1 MEVCF
6 GFVAISFIITYF
18 LINRMVKEDNA
29 TQQTPDDAD
38 ELSTEDK
45 MMRLYILR
53 QLSNQMNPN
62 NFDGNPH
69 NDSFGS
75 IITPGTDANRG
86 FRQNPPWNHH

>member
-1 MEVCF
+1 MEVCY
-6 GFVAISFIITYF
+6 GFLVVILIIISLAIY
-18 LINRMVKEDNA
+18 RAGEEDKA
-29 TQQTPDDAD
+29 APQTPNDPD

-86 FRQNPPWNHH
+86 FGGDRPWNKH